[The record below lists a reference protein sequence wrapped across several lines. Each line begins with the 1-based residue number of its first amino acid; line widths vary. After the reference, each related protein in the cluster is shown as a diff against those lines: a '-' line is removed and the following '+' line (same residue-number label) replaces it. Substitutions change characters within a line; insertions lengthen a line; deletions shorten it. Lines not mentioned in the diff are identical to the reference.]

1 MAPGDNSETIQ
12 GIPLA
17 RGVAVGE
24 VRSVDTAHFP
34 ARAPRHRIDDG
45 DVEREIER
53 LNRACEDVRE
63 DLEQLAGR
71 IQEKLGKREADLLRA
86 QAMMVDDHAF
96 RDEVKELVRDELIN
110 VEWAVGRVVDRFEK
124 MVADI
129 EDHYL
134 RERSTDIRDAGRRL
148 LGKLLF
154 VDGEVMPRL
163 EKPAVV
169 VASHLVPSLTLHL
182 DRDCVLGFASE
193 QGGLTSHAAIF
204 ARSLGV
210 PAVSGL
216 RDITERV
223 VAGQTMVVDGFKG
236 LVIVDPDEEELEE
249 YRSRAEAFR
258 SRLRSAVEHAGEPT
272 VTRDGVHV
280 EVMANVGSADELEL
294 ARRYEADGVGLYRTE
309 VDFLDRPS
317 PPSEDELAEEYAHA
331 VDLFSG
337 QGVTFRALDIGGD
350 KFPPAVPLAHEENP
364 FIGLR
369 GLRLLLEHVQDLM
382 LPQLRA
388 ILRASTRGRT
398 AVMYPMIA
406 SVADLEAARDVF
418 DRALREVREAG
429 HQASDDVMQGIMV
442 EVPSCVPMLPEL
454 MAGSDFASV
463 GTNDLVQ
470 YLLAADRNSE
480 RMVDAYDAYH
490 PAVIRTLDTV
500 YKAAEE
506 RDRAISVCG
515 EVAGDACF
523 LPILLGLGYR
533 KISVNVGA
541 LPTVKG
547 IVRGLDV
554 RECRKL
560 AEKALRAGTADQVR
574 AEAERL
580 SADEGVKSV

>member
-1 MAPGDNSETIQ
+1 M
-12 GIPLA
+12 
-17 RGVAVGE
+17 
-24 VRSVDTAHFP
+24 
-34 ARAPRHRIDDG
+34 
-45 DVEREIER
+45 
-53 LNRACEDVRE
+53 
-63 DLEQLAGR
+63 
-71 IQEKLGKREADLLRA
+71 
-86 QAMMVDDHAF
+86 
-96 RDEVKELVRDELIN
+96 
-110 VEWAVGRVVDRFEK
+110 
-124 MVADI
+124 
-129 EDHYL
+129 
-134 RERSTDIRDAGRRL
+134 
-148 LGKLLF
+148 
-154 VDGEVMPRL
+154 
-163 EKPAVV
+163 
-169 VASHLVPSLTLHL
+169 
-182 DRDCVLGFASE
+182 LGFASE
-193 QGGLTSHAAIF
+193 HGGVTSHAAIF

-236 LVIVDPDEEELEE
+236 LVIVDPDEEQLEE
-249 YRSRAEAFR
+249 YRSRAQAFR
-258 SRLRSAVEHAGEPT
+258 SRLRSAVEQAGEPT

-280 EVMANVGSADELEL
+280 EVMANVGSTDELEL

-309 VDFLDRPS
+309 VDYLDRPS

-350 KFPPAVPLAHEENP
+350 KFPPSVPLAHEENP

-406 SVADLEAARDVF
+406 SVADLEAAQNVF

-429 HQASDDVMQGIMV
+429 HEASDDVMQGIMV

-480 RMVDAYDAYH
+480 RMVNAYDAYH

-506 RDRAISVCG
+506 RDRPISVCG